1 MKAFFVSCSKIPHV
15 PTYDGHF
22 ERLTISKKKQINM
35 KTNKNNYPTY
45 PSTPNFIQ
53 ERNFLKNKKKNTGK
67 LSEMTADLS
76 FTAQVVVMHRLQ

>member
-1 MKAFFVSCSKIPHV
+1 
-15 PTYDGHF
+15 
-22 ERLTISKKKQINM
+22 M